1 MRPRAALPEAQADEI
16 TALIGRQVARA
27 ARGERSGDQKI
38 YLSRALTPPG
48 VEIRIRGSF
57 SRRGT
62 QAANGSRL

>member
-1 MRPRAALPEAQADEI
+1 MPGAPADEI
-16 TALIGRQVARA
+16 TALISLQVERA
-27 ARGERSGDQKI
+27 ARGERFGGQKI